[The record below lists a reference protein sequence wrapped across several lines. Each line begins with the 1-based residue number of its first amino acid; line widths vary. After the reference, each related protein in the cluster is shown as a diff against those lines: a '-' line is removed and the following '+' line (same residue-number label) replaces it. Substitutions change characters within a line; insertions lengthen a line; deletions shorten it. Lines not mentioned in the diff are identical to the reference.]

1 MVDITRKD
9 LAKQYPV
16 YTKAGNIWKN
26 RINWSS
32 ILKPGAV
39 ISTHFGIFTF
49 VNTYKENKVWYII
62 LSDGVN
68 NYTVKRQQARNNKK
82 MPKSVTAQKV
92 VYLARLDLIDFLF
105 QQAKK
110 YINEYNAEHIEKYV
124 PFGSGKVLV
133 PSDEFIKRFGVGLKI
148 QAILSIG
155 YINES
160 LYNKFRR
167 QLINYYHPDKGIV
180 KDNTVFN
187 IICRKTELLK
197 LSKGVL

>member
-1 MVDITRKD
+1 MIDITRKD
-9 LAKQYPV
+9 LSKQYPV

-26 RINWSS
+26 RIDWNS
-32 ILKPGAV
+32 ILKPGTV

-68 NYTVKRQQARNNKK
+68 NYTVKRQQARKNKK
-82 MPKSVTAQKV
+82 LPKSAITQKV
-92 VYLARLDLIDFLF
+92 VYLARLDLIESLF

-110 YINEYNAEHIEKYV
+110 YINEYNAEHTEDYV

-133 PSDEFIKRFGVGLKI
+133 PSDAFIKRFGVGLKI
-148 QAILSIG
+148 QGILSVG
-155 YINES
+155 YINEA
-160 LYNKFRR
+160 LYRKFRR

-187 IICRKTELLK
+187 IICRKTALLK
-197 LSKGVL
+197 LSKGAM

>member
-1 MVDITRKD
+1 MIDITRKD
-9 LAKQYPV
+9 LSKQYPV

-26 RINWSS
+26 RIDWNS
-32 ILKPGAV
+32 ILKPGTA

-82 MPKSVTAQKV
+82 LPKSAITQKV
-92 VYLARLDLIDFLF
+92 VYLVSLDLIDSLF

-110 YINEYNAEHIEKYV
+110 YINEYNTEHTEDYV
-124 PFGSGKVLV
+124 PWGKVGVPEEYLV
-133 PSDEFIKRFGVGLKI
+133 NILQEKI
-148 QAILSIG
+148 GTILSVA

-160 LYNKFRR
+160 LFNKFKR
-167 QLINYYHPDKGIV
+167 QLINYYHPDSGNV
-180 KDNTVFN
+180 QDSTVLTM
-187 IICRKTELLK
+187 IADELQTIK
-197 LSKGVL
+197 ITKGVL